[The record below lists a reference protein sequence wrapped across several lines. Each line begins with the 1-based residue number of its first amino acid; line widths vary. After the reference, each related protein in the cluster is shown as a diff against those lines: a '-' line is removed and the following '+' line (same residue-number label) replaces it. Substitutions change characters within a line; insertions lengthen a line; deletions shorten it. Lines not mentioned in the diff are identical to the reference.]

1 MPLQPSP
8 ESKGQDTAKSAW
20 ALRDK
25 ESKLN
30 KMIAKKK
37 RKKVKSKLKF
47 TFVHL
52 SQLMISATKHHMVL
66 CKAINMLLFQ
76 THFYWHFPSVNRC
89 SWLVLCLWAQ
99 KTWASTFVHLQE
111 ANATCQWEHSLCNR
125 EYQLYIHS
133 VCRTAEQACIT
144 VSTCGSFLPSC
155 FS

>member
-8 ESKGQDTAKSAW
+8 ESKGQDTAKSSW

-37 RKKVKSKLKF
+37 KIKSKLKF
-47 TFVHL
+47 KFAHR

-66 CKAINMLLFQ
+66 CEAINMLLFQ

-89 SWLVLCLWAQ
+89 SWLPCASELKKLERVPLCTYRKQRQLVSGSVPFASENISCIPTECAGQQSKPALQWAPV
-99 KTWASTFVHLQE
+99 A
-111 ANATCQWEHSLCNR
+111 A
-125 EYQLYIHS
+125 
-133 VCRTAEQACIT
+133 
-144 VSTCGSFLPSC
+144 SFLHV